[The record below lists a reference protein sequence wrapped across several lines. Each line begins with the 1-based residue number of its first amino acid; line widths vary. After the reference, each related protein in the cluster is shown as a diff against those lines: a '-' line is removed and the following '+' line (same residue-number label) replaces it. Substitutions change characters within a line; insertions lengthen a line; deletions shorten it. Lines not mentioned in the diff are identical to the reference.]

1 MELHTPESEKFA
13 QSMDDLF
20 SDDFQE
26 LIVAPQDSEYAGVLD
41 YLELEEIRKLDN
53 EQILEI
59 ANESLERGALYASR
73 ADDCDR
79 LSQLLYQVLY
89 ERGFRLDEE

>member
-13 QSMDDLF
+13 QSMDDLY
-20 SDDFQE
+20 SDNFQE
-26 LIVAPQDSEYAGVLD
+26 LIVAPQGEEYAGVLD
-41 YLELEEIRKLDN
+41 YLELAEISKLDN

-59 ANESLERGALYASR
+59 ANESLERSVLYASR

-79 LSQLLYQVLY
+79 LAELAYQVLY
-89 ERGFRLDEE
+89 ERGFRGDE

>member
-13 QSMDDLF
+13 ESMDDLY

-26 LIVAPQDSEYAGVLD
+26 LIVEPQDGNQAEVLD
-41 YLELEEIRKLDN
+41 YLELGEIRKLDN
-53 EQILEI
+53 EQVLEI
-59 ANESLERGALYASR
+59 ANESLERGTLYATR

-79 LSQLLYQVLY
+79 LAELAYQVLY
-89 ERGFRLDEE
+89 ERGFRGDE

>member
-1 MELHTPESEKFA
+1 MEINTPNSEKFA
-13 QSMDDLF
+13 DSMGDLY

-26 LIVAPQDSEYAGVLD
+26 LIVEPQDDNQAEVLD
-41 YLELEEIRKLDN
+41 YLELGEIRKLDN

-59 ANESLERGALYASR
+59 ANEALERGTLYATR

-79 LSQLLYQVLY
+79 LAELAYQVLY
-89 ERGFRLDEE
+89 ERGMRLE